1 MNDNLIVF
9 KKDNM
14 LSILGIELNDNY
26 DAEFFPESYGLNT
39 TSHLTIT
46 SKNNE
51 SFSFVIENFESYNSI
66 VSTFDIQPKLS
77 SSGIA
82 TLPITMIHPKIN
94 EAMQRVNYY
103 IKTFM
108 AIYPV
113 NAFNNQDH
121 LTLTFHVEYTQD
133 FEISNVTVLTELFK
147 YYSWYCGTIDI
158 IIEHYVNALLECV
171 DIECITEN
179 SDISHIIELLKM
191 QDLVTEMN
199 MI

>member
-26 DAEFFPESYGLNT
+26 DAEFFLESYGLNS
-39 TSHLTIT
+39 TSHLVIT
-46 SKNNE
+46 SKKNDIL
-51 SFSFVIENFESYNSI
+51 SLVIENFEGYNTR

-77 SSGIA
+77 STGVV
-82 TLPITMIHPKIN
+82 TLPVIMNHPKIN

-108 AIYPV
+108 AVYPV

-133 FEISNVTVLTELFK
+133 FEISKVTVLTELFK

>member
-1 MNDNLIVF
+1 MNNNVSVF
-9 KKDNM
+9 NKENM
-14 LSILGIELNDNY
+14 LSILGIELNENHDV
-26 DAEFFPESYGLNT
+26 EFFPESYSLNT
-39 TSHLTIT
+39 SSHLVIN
-46 SKNNE
+46 SEDNE
-51 SFSFVIENFESYNSI
+51 IFSLVIENFDSYNTR

-77 SSGIA
+77 STGVV
-82 TLPITMIHPKIN
+82 TLPIIMNHPKIN
-94 EAMQRVNYY
+94 DAMQRVNYY

-108 AIYPV
+108 EIYPV
-113 NAFNNQDH
+113 DAFNNQDH
-121 LTLTFHVEYTQD
+121 LTLTFHVEYTQE
-133 FEISNVTVLTELFK
+133 FEVYKVTILTELFK
-147 YYSWYCGTIDI
+147 YYSWYCGTIEI

>member
-1 MNDNLIVF
+1 MNDDIIVF
-9 KKDNM
+9 NEKNM
-14 LSILGIELNDNY
+14 ISTLCIELNDNH
-26 DAEFFPESYGLNT
+26 DVEFFPESYVLNS
-39 TSHLTIT
+39 TSHLVIT

-51 SFSFVIENFESYNSI
+51 SFSLVIENFESYNTR

-77 SSGIA
+77 STGVV
-82 TLPITMIHPKIN
+82 TLPIMMNHPKIN
-94 EAMQRVNYY
+94 DAMQRVNYY

-133 FEISNVTVLTELFK
+133 FEISNVTILTELFK
-147 YYSWYCGTIDI
+147 YYSWYCGAIEI

-179 SDISHIIELLKM
+179 SDISHIIELLEM